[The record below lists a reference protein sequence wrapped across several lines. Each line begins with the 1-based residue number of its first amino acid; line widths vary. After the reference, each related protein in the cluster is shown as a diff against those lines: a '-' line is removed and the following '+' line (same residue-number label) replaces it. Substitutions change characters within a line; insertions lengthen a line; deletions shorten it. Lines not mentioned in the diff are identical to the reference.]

1 MRPPAPLQRPIILP
15 TRLTNWLE
23 TQPGNMSDAVRQ
35 AVKRGIEIEADGGK
49 MGGPPIRWLATT
61 RRVNV
66 RWPAELVA
74 VIQARADQHR
84 MGFGKVA
91 TVYILA
97 T

>member
-1 MRPPAPLQRPIILP
+1 M
-15 TRLTNWLE
+15 
-23 TQPGNMSDAVRQ
+23 
-35 AVKRGIEIEADGGK
+35 
-49 MGGPPIRWLATT
+49 
-61 RRVNV
+61 